1 MNLIL
6 DSKRE
11 EDTAP
16 AIQKPCWERTGL
28 EVITNLRRRK
38 VIDNL
43 AELYTNWSRL
53 IYIDPSYELGTPVN
67 IGIAKLPEIEHS
79 DAFLEPMTIWKMNN
93 SGDNK
98 GHFTPRKHPPEQSLW
113 RSFGMITLKDSDEQ
127 HRPEVLN
134 QLERINNV
142 VGSRWITIR
151 AVSMQDDGN
160 ATSWVPVDEVKDS
173 LNLND
178 LVISDQ
184 AAGGWVLRLNDIVSV
199 TKDVIG
205 HVYRAFLKD
214 IEEIR
219 GLSQTNFVI
228 RNLEE
233 AYALID
239 EPFRNWLESISP
251 ADSKDNKI
259 AEWKEQLKSL
269 MRNQA
274 QLMIEEAGARDYK
287 GIIKEDQTINIVT
300 AYLSFARRLDN
311 KLN

>member
-1 MNLIL
+1 M
-6 DSKRE
+6 
-11 EDTAP
+11 
-16 AIQKPCWERTGL
+16 
-28 EVITNLRRRK
+28 
-38 VIDNL
+38 
-43 AELYTNWSRL
+43 
-53 IYIDPSYELGTPVN
+53 
-67 IGIAKLPEIEHS
+67 
-79 DAFLEPMTIWKMNN
+79 
-93 SGDNK
+93 
-98 GHFTPRKHPPEQSLW
+98 
-113 RSFGMITLKDSDEQ
+113 
-127 HRPEVLN
+127 
-134 QLERINNV
+134 
-142 VGSRWITIR
+142 
-151 AVSMQDDGN
+151 
-160 ATSWVPVDEVKDS
+160 
-173 LNLND
+173 
-178 LVISDQ
+178 
-184 AAGGWVLRLNDIVSV
+184 SV